1 MAKVGSGKM
10 TPELR
15 RLLLINGYAIVVFS
29 WGLMPAMW
37 VFLLVTFLRMI
48 IDGSSIDGQP
58 VVFAYPRWEGAAG
71 ILVMLL
77 LVAALFYFMGRFGM
91 RYVATVKAGKLPWPW
106 PSD

>member
-1 MAKVGSGKM
+1 MIRGSSDKM

-29 WGLMPAMW
+29 WVLMPAMW
-37 VFLLVTFLRMI
+37 VFLFVTFLRMI

-58 VVFAYPRWEGAAG
+58 VVFAYPRWEGATG
-71 ILVMLL
+71 ILIMLL
-77 LVAALFYFMGRFGM
+77 LAAALFYFVGRFGM
-91 RYVATVKAGKLPWPW
+91 RYVATVKAGKRPWPW